1 MGSRPG
7 TGRRLAWVVLAG
19 ILGVNPGTGQTHPGG
34 FEKQGGFIA
43 PDAGL
48 SFARRHQDIHAAPTN
63 PAFHVLSYSLDLF
76 LAMVNE
82 NFTGRNQITLV
93 MKLPADSL
101 VLYQL
106 KLQIDSISVNGV
118 RRAYT
123 TNDANERF
131 TVHLGSLHQAGDT
144 LRLLVSYRRLP
155 EIPRLTD
162 RLGYYYFHDT
172 IPGLP
177 ANLGYTMSEPG
188 DARCW
193 MPCYDE
199 PWEKSTAEITVT
211 VPQGY
216 VAASNGK
223 LLGTTLNGDGTI
235 TWHWKEGHQIAT
247 YLMCATVSKFTLPSS
262 NLARAPGDSIPV
274 GYFVWPRDS
283 ATTAAYIPT
292 VKQMITNLGKLY
304 GPYPWDKYGM
314 SSVTPFA
321 YGGMEHQ
328 TITTLHEA
336 LQTNQDVV
344 VHELAHQWWG
354 DLVTCGSWT
363 DIWLNESFATYSEAL
378 WRETLGG
385 PVALRSLMKG
395 MLGFENGS
403 WTGAVY
409 NPEGQGLYL
418 FSDLVYSKG
427 AWVLHT
433 LRGAIGD
440 SAFYRSLRM
449 WRQLYS
455 EKSAVT
461 ADFQAAVESVTGKDM
476 SWFFNEWIYG
486 LGWPVYSIASDWRNG
501 TLSLRIAQQQDQTWP
516 TYTMP
521 LQIRVYT
528 GSRDT
533 TLVVWDSLR
542 TEDFKFTF
550 SAKPDS
556 VVFDP
561 DAWVLNQAGTPIGP
575 PFGPGTL
582 LSFSLQQNY
591 PNPFNSSSTIGYV
604 VPGIVTGTAA
614 PVGVKLTVY
623 DLLGRRVAALVNE
636 QETPGEYFTRF
647 DGTGRASGVY
657 FYRLEIQSSG
667 GGGASAAVRKMVLVK

>member
-1 MGSRPG
+1 MRSGM
-7 TGRRLAWVVLAG
+7 RLRMMCIPLAG
-19 ILGVNPGTGQTHPGG
+19 FFGVNPCSGQTHPVG

-43 PDAGL
+43 PDGGL
-48 SFARRHQDIHAAPTN
+48 SFARRHQDIHAAPSN
-63 PAFHVLSYSLDLF
+63 PAFHVVSYRLDLS

-82 NFTGRNQITLV
+82 NFAGRNQITLV
-93 MKLPADSL
+93 LKADADSL

-106 KLQIDSISVNGV
+106 KLQIDSISINGV
-118 RRAYT
+118 LRPFT
-123 TNDANERF
+123 VDDTKERF
-131 TVHLGSLHQAGDT
+131 TVNLGTIRQKGDT
-144 LRLLVSYRRLP
+144 LRLNVTYRRLP
-155 EIPRLTD
+155 EIQRPTV

-172 IPGLP
+172 IPELP
-177 ANLGYTMSEPG
+177 ANLGYTMSEPS

-199 PWEKSTAEITVT
+199 PWEKSTAEISVT

-216 VAASNGK
+216 VAASNGR
-223 LLGTTLNGDGTI
+223 LLGAAANADGTI
-235 TWHWKEGHQIAT
+235 TWHWKEDHQVAT
-247 YLMCATVSKFTLPSS
+247 YLMCATVSKFTVPAS

-274 GYFVWPRDS
+274 EYFAWPRDS
-283 ATTAAYIPT
+283 AATAAFIPT

-314 SSVTPFA
+314 TSVSPFN

-328 TITTLHEA
+328 TITTLHEG
-336 LQTNQDVV
+336 LQTNQNVV

-354 DLVTCGSWT
+354 DLVTCGSWP

-385 PVALRSLMKG
+385 PPALRSYMKS
-395 MLGFENGS
+395 MQGFKFGS

-409 NPEGQGLYL
+409 NPEAQGLDL

-440 SAFYRSLRM
+440 SAFFRSLRT

-461 ADFQAAVESVTGKDM
+461 ADFQSAVESVTGKDM
-476 SWFFNEWIYG
+476 SWFFNEWIYAP
-486 LGWPVYSIASDWRNG
+486 GWPVYSIAFDWGYRR
-501 TLSLRIAQQQDQTWP
+501 LELRVAQQQDAGP
-516 TYTMP
+516 PAYSMP
-521 LQIRVYT
+521 LQVRVYA
-528 GSRDT
+528 GSSDT
-533 TLVVWDSLR
+533 TLTLWDSLR
-542 TEDFKFTF
+542 TQDFSFTF
-550 SAKPDS
+550 LSRPDS

-561 DAWVLNQAGTPIGP
+561 DGWVMHEEGKPIGP
-575 PFGPGTL
+575 PFVPGTT
-582 LSFSLQQNY
+582 LSFSLQQNF
-591 PNPFNSSSTIGYV
+591 PNPFNNSSIIGYI
-604 VPGIVTGTAA
+604 VPGTVPGTDA
-614 PVGVKLTVY
+614 PAGVKLTVY
-623 DLLGRRVAALVNE
+623 DLLGRKVATLVDEN
-636 QETPGEYFTRF
+636 QPPGEYFTRF

-657 FYRLEIQSSG
+657 FYRLEIHSG
-667 GGGASAAVRKMVLVK
+667 GGSASAVRKMIFVK